1 MKPVVFTVI
10 ANWDAEAKLWCGHCD
25 EVPVVAEA
33 ASLDALLERATEQ
46 TIDLLPDNHPGVE
59 PGSVVIQLI
68 VQREAATT

>member
-10 ANWDAEAKLWCGHCD
+10 ANWDAEAKLWYGHCD

-68 VQREAATT
+68 VQREAATA